1 MAMVKATEIRITQDL
16 QEGEITQE
24 RNLKN
29 KNSFVNNEERKKMMK
44 TRNKICLFLEKL
56 KTTKENS
63 TKKIEEAKNCGTAP
77 HATLSP
83 PPKEEKKAAPKQSKN
98 LN

>member
-1 MAMVKATEIRITQDL
+1 
-16 QEGEITQE
+16 
-24 RNLKN
+24 
-29 KNSFVNNEERKKMMK
+29 MMK

-83 PPKEEKKAAPKQSKN
+83 PPKEKKKAALEWSKN
-98 LN
+98 LNQWSCRKRRKRQRRGRNRL